1 MSEDKAK
8 AENPE
13 AGNELFYFDEDGK
26 KQDSAFH
33 AEILANGIDEPGA
46 FDELLESLGLTEA
59 FAATFAED
67 DD

>member
-46 FDELLESLGLTEA
+46 FDGLKVLV
-59 FAATFAED
+59 
-67 DD
+67 